1 MAAKKELIMEW
12 YRVFNWHSNPFED
25 EILEPIE
32 DFIVGHEQ
40 IRQKINYFL
49 IENHRFGTISAEAG
63 NGKTFLLTWLRKQ
76 LEKHRNKVIADYF
89 VGGDKDFIENVV
101 WQLMSLREKAYVKS
115 FVDSPLRKGMGF
127 LRSKLRTSGH
137 SLFDLF
143 ALIRQREYKA
153 DDMSKVLDFI
163 KERAKKTHLVILI
176 DDIEFL
182 SKRNLMFLR
191 MLLFHHFKIQIIVAG
206 AASGIEKTGVKKFG
220 EKDQLG
226 IKLKPLDFDDF
237 KELVSKRIAYYGGRG
252 LYPFADDQLKKLYDK
267 GNRNIK
273 RALNL
278 CADRAI
284 KLALKQKK
292 HEKAELIT
300 GQSFTAEKPESELEA
315 FEKSA
320 DIDHI
325 ITSVGGKKKDDEY
338 KINVIDREPPP
349 YTIREKGTDRV
360 YNLKEK
366 KEKKHHKNKHHK
378 R

>member
-1 MAAKKELIMEW
+1 MAAKKELIMDW
-12 YRVFNWHSNPFED
+12 YRAFGWHSNPFED

-32 DFIVGHEQ
+32 DFIVGQEQ

-89 VGGDKDFIENVV
+89 VGGDKDFIENAV
-101 WQLMSLREKAYVKS
+101 WRLLTLKEKTYVKS
-115 FVDSPLRKGMGF
+115 FVDSPLRKGIGF
-127 LRSKLRTSGH
+127 LRSKIRTPGH

-143 ALIRQREYKA
+143 AIIRQKEYTA
-153 DDMSKVLDFI
+153 DDLSKVLDFI

-182 SKRNLMFLR
+182 GKRNLLFLR

-206 AASGIEKTGVKKFG
+206 SASGIEKTGVKKFG

-237 KELVSKRIAYYGGRG
+237 KELVSKRITYYGGRG
-252 LYPFADDQLKKLYDK
+252 LYPFTDDQLKKLYDK

-273 RALNL
+273 RVLNL

-292 HEKAELIT
+292 QEKAELIT

-325 ITSVGGKKKDDEY
+325 ITSVGKKKDDEY
-338 KINVIDREPPP
+338 KINVVEPEPSP
-349 YTIREKGTDRV
+349 YLIKEKGGKV
-360 YNLKEK
+360 YDAHEK
-366 KEKKHHKNKHHK
+366 KHKKKHHKKHHK